1 MLKFAYITS
10 ALLIAAAAPTMAQTT
25 PTQDQTPAA
34 DPAKSD
40 VNKVVC
46 KKEESI
52 GSRLAAKKVCMTV
65 KQWEEQAQANRE
77 MTEKFQQAAGARPGT

>member
-1 MLKFAYITS
+1 MLKFVYITS
-10 ALLIAAAAPTMAQTT
+10 ALLIASATPAFAQTT
-25 PTQDQTPAA
+25 PTQDQTAA
-34 DPAKSD
+34 VDPAKSD

-65 KQWEEQAQANRE
+65 KQWEEQAQASRE
-77 MTEKFQQAAGARPGT
+77 ETERVQQSAGTRPGG